1 MDTVVKNS
9 FKEAKLSLEN
19 VDLIGV
25 TAGPGL
31 IGGVVAGVMCAKGL
45 AYGSN
50 LPLVGVNHL
59 AGHALT
65 PRLTENIEYPYLILL
80 ASGGHCQFIQVEC
93 ANKFSRIGG
102 TIDDAPGEAFDK
114 TARLLGLEQPGGPSI
129 EKASINGD
137 SVRFVFP
144 RPLLNRN
151 DCNMSFSGLKTA
163 VSRALKDLETQQGGL
178 YEHDVKDFSA
188 SFQAAISDVL
198 VEKSK
203 RAIVEVRKKISDLK
217 TFAIVGGVAANQK
230 IRSNLLSLCNGL
242 EINFTAPPLE
252 LCTDN
257 AAMIA
262 HAAGELYDLGQED
275 DYTLSPRSRWPLD
288 EKNHLCWAVE
298 KEGLKHDCGNSW
310 GWGFWNFSVDCLI
323 NPK

>member
-1 MDTVVKNS
+1 MGFKLKLSARIILGIESSCDDTAAAIVSYENGNSKILSSVVVNQNTLHEKYGGVVPEIAARAHAERVDTVVKNS

-50 LPLVGVNHL
+50 LPLIGVNHL

-129 EKASINGD
+129 EKASMNGD
-137 SVRFVFP
+137 SGRFDFP

-151 DCNMSFSGLKTA
+151 DCDMSFSGLKTA
-163 VSRALKDLETQQGGL
+163 VSRSLKDLDTQQGGL
-178 YEHDVKDFSA
+178 YEHDVKDFAA

-198 VEKSK
+198 VEKSE
-203 RAIVEVRKKISDLK
+203 RAIVEVRKKLSDLK

-230 IRSNLLSLCNGL
+230 
-242 EINFTAPPLE
+242 
-252 LCTDN
+252 
-257 AAMIA
+257 
-262 HAAGELYDLGQED
+262 Y
-275 DYTLSPRSRWPLD
+275 
-288 EKNHLCWAVE
+288 V
-298 KEGLKHDCGNSW
+298 
-310 GWGFWNFSVDCLI
+310 
-323 NPK
+323 